1 MAKPKKPPVMVSK
14 FLRDAVNAR
23 LDDPASGL
31 KVPTL
36 LECLLPV
43 YEGNKLVRA
52 AGKLSIAP
60 EGAHWRVKLDCPTEI
75 ISTSMAVASLVDI
88 FDELEAYLASG
99 KAVWSPGWKKNG
111 RQLPTV
117 DDLLQ

>member
-1 MAKPKKPPVMVSK
+1 MAKAKKPAVMVSK

-23 LDDPASGL
+23 LDDPAAGIKL
-31 KVPTL
+31 PTL

-52 AGKLSIAP
+52 QGKLTIVP

-75 ISTSMAVASLVDI
+75 ISTSMAVDSLVDM
-88 FDELEAYLASG
+88 FEQFEAHLASG
-99 KAVWSPGWKKNG
+99 KAVWSPGWKKSG

-117 DDLLQ
+117 DDLI